1 MMRGQLFEVL
11 RAYTKTRELD
21 CCCTKRKEDK
31 QSMGG
36 SSHLAF
42 TSGVVVAAGT

>member
-11 RAYTKTRELD
+11 RAYNK
-21 CCCTKRKEDK
+21 K
-31 QSMGG
+31 QENLTAALNKQRMGG